1 MLHYKYK
8 MGLGVKQVFN
18 KRNMIGI
25 KSGINTIGRFGMKS
39 GVIEQA
45 LAPIAL
51 MAGQPEIAGGLEA
64 VGKASQKIGK
74 GLSAI

>member
-1 MLHYKYK
+1 
-8 MGLGVKQVFN
+8 
-18 KRNMIGI
+18 
-25 KSGINTIGRFGMKS
+25 MKS

-51 MAGQPEIAGGLEA
+51 MAGQPEVAGGLEA

>member
-1 MLHYKYK
+1 
-8 MGLGVKQVFN
+8 MGFGVKQVFN

-25 KSGINTIGRFGMKS
+25 KTGINTIGRFGVKS
-39 GVIEQA
+39 GVIEQS

-64 VGKASQKIGK
+64 VGKVSQKIGK

>member
-1 MLHYKYK
+1 
-8 MGLGVKQVFN
+8 MGFGVKQVFN
-18 KRNMIGI
+18 KRNIVGI
-25 KSGINTIGRFGMKS
+25 KSGINTIGRFGIKS
-39 GVIEQA
+39 GVVEQA

-64 VGKASQKIGK
+64 VGKVSQKIGK